1 MQDKQNENTEIKV
14 IFQQF
19 FFLAVFR
26 HFSVSEYY
34 KYSRA
39 ARNIVHFT
47 TSMTNS
53 AKDCGSVTG
62 ISQAS
67 ITDALISPTTPAK
80 LTRLYFFDRNLNG
93 R

>member
-34 KYSRA
+34 KYSKA
-39 ARNIVHFT
+39 ARNIVRFT

-53 AKDCGSVTG
+53 AKGCGPVSG
-62 ISQAS
+62 FPGGQ
-67 ITDALISPTTPAK
+67 
-80 LTRLYFFDRNLNG
+80 
-93 R
+93 